1 MEYVLVAIIGIL
13 MGIIINYFA
22 DVLPHSPGLP
32 APTCANCEHPF
43 SIKDYLVKFQ
53 CSECGTRLPARS
65 IIVMIVTVA
74 LSVLMKIYPPA
85 LLGYWAAL
93 PVATLLGVIFVI
105 DIEHHAILLKT
116 TGVGF
121 VLFLVYGIIFL
132 GWEKALFGSLGGL
145 AITLVFYIL
154 GIIVS
159 KLVGVIR
166 KKQISEVAFGLGDVM
181 AATIFGLL
189 DGGPAIVGVIII
201 AIASF
206 ALVSVITLIVL
217 ILTKKYS
224 AFSNA
229 LPFAPFLILGIVV
242 IFYL

>member
-1 MEYVLVAIIGIL
+1 MEYLLVAIIGAL
-13 MGIIINYFA
+13 MGLIINYFA
-22 DVLPHSPGLP
+22 DVLPDSPGLP
-32 APTCANCEHPF
+32 APTCAACQHPF
-43 SIKDYLVKFQ
+43 SIKDYLLKYQ
-53 CSECGTRLPARS
+53 CSQCGTRLPIRS
-65 IIVMIVTVA
+65 VVVMVA
-74 LSVLMKIYPPA
+74 SIAISVLMKLFPPA

-105 DIEHHAILLKT
+105 DMEHHAILLKT
-116 TGVGF
+116 TGAGF
-121 VLFLVYGIIFL
+121 VLFLIYGIIYF
-132 GWEKALFGSLGGL
+132 GWKKALLGSLGGL

-154 GIIVS
+154 GIVAS
-159 KLVGVIR
+159 RLVGAIR

-189 DGGPAIVGVIII
+189 VGWPAIVGVIII

-206 ALVSVITLIVL
+206 ALVSVIMLIVL

-229 LPFAPFLILGIVV
+229 LPFAPFLILGIAV